1 MQVERRAGE
10 AGDGRQRGGQVE
22 RRRSRV
28 LGAVPL
34 SPVSFPRRPG
44 GRTSQP
50 RGVAVSRGP
59 QDAVLDGAAGRAGL
73 EAVLSPVTAAT

>member
-1 MQVERRAGE
+1 M
-10 AGDGRQRGGQVE
+10 
-22 RRRSRV
+22 

-34 SPVSFPRRPG
+34 SPVSFLRRPG

-50 RGVAVSRGP
+50 WGVAVSRGP